1 MRNKWILGIGVLA
14 IVLGGLF
21 LMGYISLPGPGNTS
35 DMEIIF
41 YDADGNELGRT
52 DTRLALFGVQSP
64 DFVGNIHSL
73 EVVVYFEVTTDI
85 DYAWITT
92 GCWLTVVTRLNT
104 PTAGIVH
111 TIDEHRLGAVN
122 TDESG
127 TFYAT
132 YLMETLLPD
141 NKIEAIGKANG
152 WSMSF
157 NARLETEV
165 GSGIE
170 TIKSVEDTCATSL
183 SLVWKED
190 GLTLVS
196 WFGDW

>member
-1 MRNKWILGIGVLA
+1 MKNKLVLGIAVLA
-14 IVLGGLF
+14 IILGGLF
-21 LMGYISLPGPGNTS
+21 LFGFISGDSAAS

-41 YDADGNELGRT
+41 FDEDGNELGRT
-52 DTRLALFGVQSP
+52 DTRLGVFGIQSP
-64 DFVGNIHSL
+64 AFEGNIHSL
-73 EVVVYFEVTTDI
+73 EVVVYFSVITDI

-104 PTAGIVH
+104 VSAGIVH
-111 TIDEHRLGAVN
+111 TVEEHRLGAVN
-122 TDESG
+122 TDLSG

-132 YLMETLLPD
+132 YLMSFLLPD
-141 NKIEAIGKANG
+141 SKIEATGIANG
-152 WSMSF
+152 WGMSF

-170 TIKSVEDTCATSL
+170 TIKSVQDTCGTSL
-183 SLVWKED
+183 SLTWEE
-190 GLTLVS
+190 GLALES

>member
-1 MRNKWILGIGVLA
+1 MRNKWIIGIVIIA
-14 IVLGGLF
+14 IVFGGLF
-21 LMGYISLPGPGNTS
+21 LLGFIPGDNTAG

-41 YDADGNELGRT
+41 YGEDGNELGRT
-52 DTRLALFGVQSP
+52 DTRLATFGIQSP
-64 DFVGNIHSL
+64 DFEGNIHSL
-73 EVVVYFEVTTDI
+73 EVVVYFTVTTEI

-104 PTAGIVH
+104 ISAGIVH
-111 TIDEHRLGAVN
+111 TVEEHRLGAVN
-122 TDESG
+122 KDLSG

-132 YLMETLLPD
+132 YLMSFLLPD
-141 NKIEAIGKANG
+141 NKIEATGKANG
-152 WSMSF
+152 WGMSF

-170 TIKSVEDTCATSL
+170 TIKSVEDTCGTSL
-183 SLVWKED
+183 SLTWED
-190 GLTLVS
+190 GLALES